1 MDKPELPVRPAAGF
15 IGSRCLIL
23 LALAIGVSTL
33 AWAQLYT
40 GTVTGAVTDPSGAVI
55 PIAHVRLVDAQKGY
69 SFTAET
75 DSTGRYLFRSV
86 PPGVYII
93 SVEAHGFQIQ
103 QEGGVNID
111 VNQNVSV
118 NFSMKVGTT
127 SETVEIT
134 AAAPVLSTQDA
145 VTGQLIDRR
154 FINDLPLVS
163 RSVTDLAFLTPGVT
177 EMDSSCAGC
186 TANNFVS
193 NGSRNA
199 TADIL
204 MDGVTV
210 TNFEQNSGI
219 LFPLYTPSVEAVEE
233 FAVQETNF
241 SAEYGFTGAT
251 IVNMVIRSGT
261 NQFHGSGYDFLR
273 NQKLDANNFF
283 NNAAGVALPPLR
295 RNNFGAT
302 IGGPI
307 KRDKT
312 FFFFDYDGTR
322 SASLSTYQAGVPS
335 AVERTGNFGELCG
348 FAGGSFNSNGMCSA
362 AEGQLWD
369 PYSGVYSSDKGGPV
383 RSQYVPFNNLT
394 T

>member
-1 MDKPELPVRPAAGF
+1 MNERDYATRARSPYRTF
-15 IGSRCLIL
+15 YWIIL
-23 LALAIGVSTL
+23 AVVLLCQASN
-33 AWAQLYT
+33 AQLYT
-40 GTVTGAVTDPSGAVI
+40 GSVTGTVTDPSGAVI
-55 PIAHVRLVDAQKGY
+55 VGAHVQLVDEQKGY
-69 SFTAET
+69 SFAANS

-86 PPGVYII
+86 PPGVYKIT
-93 SVEAHGFQIQ
+93 VGAQGFQTQDKAGI
-103 QEGGVNID
+103 NID
-111 VNQNVSV
+111 VNQNVAV
-118 NFSMKVGTT
+118 DFSLTVGSTLQ
-127 SETVEIT
+127 TVEIT

-145 VTGQLIDRR
+145 VTGQLVDRR

-219 LFPLYTPSVEAVEE
+219 LFPLYTPSVDAVEE
-233 FAVQETNF
+233 FAVQESNF

-251 IVNMVIRSGT
+251 VVNMVIRSGT

-283 NNAAGVALPPLR
+283 NNAAGIPLPPLR
-295 RNNFGAT
+295 RNNFGGT
-302 IGGPI
+302 VGGPI
-307 KRDKT
+307 RRDKT
-312 FFFFDYDGTR
+312 FFFFDYDGPP
-322 SASLSTYQAGVPS
+322 SASLFTFYP
-335 AVERTGNFGELCG
+335 AVR
-348 FAGGSFNSNGMCSA
+348 
-362 AEGQLWD
+362 
-369 PYSGVYSSDKGGPV
+369 
-383 RSQYVPFNNLT
+383 R
-394 T
+394 